1 MAGKSS
7 TPAELSSRSLSRGKL
22 WAFRLVAVLGLPL
35 LMFVGLEL
43 GLRIGGF
50 GYSTTFLLPDEIAG
64 KKVWVSNPR
73 FGWRF
78 FGAQQARAPLSF
90 SIPKS
95 KAPESVRIF
104 VFGES
109 AAFGDPQP
117 DFGLP
122 RMLQALLSE
131 RFPATRFEV
140 INAAMTA
147 INSHSVLP
155 IARACAKAD
164 GDIWVVYMGNNEVV
178 GPFGAGTVFGS
189 QTPPLATIRATLAL
203 RQTRTGQLLDAV
215 ARRLDP
221 SPADKSEWGGML
233 MFKEHEVAWGDARL
247 GKMYEHFERN
257 LRDIIAAGRSAGVGL
272 VVSTVA
278 VNLKDCAP
286 FASVSLSNLSQ
297 EQQTRWQGLWQR
309 GLQARRTGNFS
320 QALELFR
327 EADGTQGGVAELD
340 FQRGHCE
347 LALTNTDNARAH
359 LAKARD
365 LDTLRF
371 RCDSRLNEITRR
383 VAGGREKDRVL
394 LADAE
399 MELARQSPDGTAG
412 AEFFYEH
419 VHLRFEGNYRLA
431 LNIASSV
438 EKLLPEAVRS
448 QSGTDKAWASLG
460 ECARRLGWSDWT
472 SQSALAEIAGRLN
485 DPPFTQQSD
494 HAAQIARIGAEL
506 NSLPPVPTLV
516 PDGEARCRAALTF
529 TPDDPALL
537 MRLAALLDA
546 GGKWEEATEA
556 AQRVVELLPHHVDAW
571 MQLGVALVHQNRNE
585 EAVQAFESCL
595 ARDPQNVFARVNL
608 AQVLVRLDRR
618 TEAQRE
624 YERAIALK
632 PGYGSAHLGLGLL
645 LEEAGKRAE
654 AEKHYAAARRH
665 RVNRPGDLAILA
677 RFCQAKGWLTDA
689 ATNFALAIRMNPSD
703 GPLRFDAGR
712 CAAALGKFD
721 EAREYFASAVRLM
734 PQSGEAHFLLGR
746 EMGRAGDHRGA
757 AEAFAAAVRLMP
769 DVVEARLNLASALM
783 NSGRD
788 GDALREFEAVLARQ
802 PGNEIALQNVARL
815 RALAGE
821 SSSEKR

>member
-419 VHLRFEGNYRLA
+419 VHLRSRG
-431 LNIASSV
+431 II
-438 EKLLPEAVRS
+438 
-448 QSGTDKAWASLG
+448 
-460 ECARRLGWSDWT
+460 GW
-472 SQSALAEIAGRLN
+472 R
-485 DPPFTQQSD
+485 
-494 HAAQIARIGAEL
+494 
-506 NSLPPVPTLV
+506 
-516 PDGEARCRAALTF
+516 
-529 TPDDPALL
+529 
-537 MRLAALLDA
+537 
-546 GGKWEEATEA
+546 
-556 AQRVVELLPHHVDAW
+556 
-571 MQLGVALVHQNRNE
+571 
-585 EAVQAFESCL
+585 
-595 ARDPQNVFARVNL
+595 
-608 AQVLVRLDRR
+608 
-618 TEAQRE
+618 
-624 YERAIALK
+624 
-632 PGYGSAHLGLGLL
+632 
-645 LEEAGKRAE
+645 
-654 AEKHYAAARRH
+654 
-665 RVNRPGDLAILA
+665 
-677 RFCQAKGWLTDA
+677 
-689 ATNFALAIRMNPSD
+689 
-703 GPLRFDAGR
+703 
-712 CAAALGKFD
+712 
-721 EAREYFASAVRLM
+721 
-734 PQSGEAHFLLGR
+734 
-746 EMGRAGDHRGA
+746 
-757 AEAFAAAVRLMP
+757 
-769 DVVEARLNLASALM
+769 
-783 NSGRD
+783 
-788 GDALREFEAVLARQ
+788 
-802 PGNEIALQNVARL
+802 
-815 RALAGE
+815 
-821 SSSEKR
+821 